1 LIETSPLHSTPR
13 TLPCIFPAV
22 SSTTPAI
29 VSQTAVRR
37 LPRLALFLFCLAYVL
52 PGFVGREPWKSA
64 DVSAL
69 GVMLEMASG
78 ATSWWIPQ
86 VLGQAADVGGSL
98 PYWLG
103 ASFINLLPFL
113 PADYAVRVAF
123 AMLLGLTLLCAW
135 YAVYHLARQAS
146 AQPVAFAFGGE
157 ASPKDYARALADAG
171 LLALIACLGLAQ
183 MSHETT
189 PDLARLCASS
199 ALMLAGARMAHADDP
214 HRWATLLMWWAATAG
229 LAMSGAPWVAMASG
243 TGLLLILTITRAR
256 SGAGHPV
263 TLLWAATGLALIVGA
278 VAIFETL
285 PEPMIAWPWEL
296 EAWQR
301 WGRLVVWFTWPAWP
315 LALWTL
321 WGWRR
326 QLLSP
331 HVAIPLWIALV
342 SMLNSALNADFD
354 RALLLALPAMAALA
368 AFALPTLR
376 RSVSALIDWFTLLFF
391 SLCALIIWV
400 VWFSM
405 QTGVP
410 AKPAENVARLAPGFA
425 PEFSWWLFLA
435 GALATLAWMWL
446 VQWRVGRNRQ
456 AIWKSLVLPAAG
468 ATLCWVLLMTL
479 WLPLLD
485 FARSYGPL
493 SRAIARVVPA
503 SECVL
508 IDGLTQ
514 AQIAALQYHG
524 QLHLKRLGNEGDR
537 GQCGALVMEPS
548 LQPTLDERV
557 DLTHWAYRAS
567 ASRLSD
573 RKERLLIYL
582 RVGK

>member
-1 LIETSPLHSTPR
+1 M
-13 TLPCIFPAV
+13 
-22 SSTTPAI
+22 SSTNPAI
-29 VSQTAVRR
+29 VTQSAVRR

-52 PGFVGREPWKSA
+52 PGFMGREPWKSA

-69 GVMLEMASG
+69 GVMLEMATG
-78 ATSWWIPQ
+78 ATSWWVPQ

-103 ASFINLLPFL
+103 AAAIRLLPFM
-113 PADYAVRVAF
+113 PADYAVRIAF
-123 AMLLGLTLLCAW
+123 ALVLGLTLLCSW
-135 YAVYHLARQAS
+135 YAVYYLARQRS

-157 ASPKDYARALADAG
+157 ARPKDYARAIADAG

-214 HRWATLLMWWAATAG
+214 HPYLSLLLWWVATAG
-229 LAMSGAPWVAMASG
+229 LAMSGAPWIAMASG
-243 TGLLLILTITRAR
+243 TGVLLILTVRRAR
-256 SGAGHPV
+256 TGQGNPTTLVWASVGVALTVWLAV
-263 TLLWAATGLALIVGA
+263 T
-278 VAIFETL
+278 FDNL
-285 PEPMIAWPWEL
+285 PMPSMAFPLEL
-296 EAWQR
+296 SAWQR
-301 WGRLVVWFTWPAWP
+301 WGRLMVWFTWPAWP
-315 LALWTL
+315 LVLWTL

-331 HVAIPLWIALV
+331 HVAIPLWIGLV
-342 SMLNSALNADFD
+342 SVLNSALNTDFD

-410 AKPAENVARLAPGFA
+410 AKPAENVARLAPGFT
-425 PEFSWWLFLA
+425 PEFSWVLFLA
-435 GALATLAWMWL
+435 GAMASLAWLWL

-503 SECVL
+503 NDCVL

-524 QLHLKRLGNEGDR
+524 QLHLRRLGNDGDR
-537 GQCGALVMEPS
+537 GQCGALVMNPS

-557 DLTHWAYRAS
+557 NLTHWAYRAS

-573 RKERLLIYL
+573 RKESLLIYL
-582 RVGK
+582 RVGQ

>member
-1 LIETSPLHSTPR
+1 M
-13 TLPCIFPAV
+13 

-29 VSQTAVRR
+29 VSQSAVRR
-37 LPRLALFLFCLAYVL
+37 LPRLALLLFCLAYVL
-52 PGFVGREPWKSA
+52 PGFLGREPWKSA

-78 ATSWWIPQ
+78 ASSWWVPQ

-103 ASFINLLPFL
+103 ASFIRLLPFL

-123 AMLLGLTLLCAW
+123 ALLLGLTLVCSW
-135 YAVYHLARQAS
+135 YAVYQLARQPA

-157 ASPKDYARALADAG
+157 ANPKDYARALADAG

-214 HRWATLLMWWAATAG
+214 NPWLSLLLWWVATAG
-229 LAMSGAPWVAMASG
+229 LAMSGAPWIAMASG
-243 TGLLLILTITRAR
+243 TGLLLILTITRMR
-256 SGAGHPV
+256 SGTAKPN
-263 TLLWAATGLALIVGA
+263 TLAWAALGVALIVGA
-278 VAIFETL
+278 VAMFETL
-285 PEPMIAWPWEL
+285 PTPEMAIPLEM
-296 EAWQR
+296 EAWRR
-301 WGRLVVWFTWPAWP
+301 WGRLMLWFTWPAWP

-326 QLLSP
+326 QWLHP

-342 SMLNSALNADFD
+342 SVCNSAMNTDFD

-376 RSVSALIDWFTLLFF
+376 RSVSALIDWFTLIFF
-391 SLCALIIWV
+391 TLCALIIWV

-410 AKPAENVARLAPGFA
+410 AKPAENVARLAPGFSPA
-425 PEFSWWLFLA
+425 FSWWLFLA
-435 GALATLAWMWL
+435 GALATLAWLWL
-446 VQWRVGRNRQ
+446 VNWRVGRNRQ

-468 ATLCWVLLMTL
+468 ATLCWVLLMSL

-503 SECVL
+503 NDCVL

-524 QLHLKRLGNEGDR
+524 RLHLRRLGTTGDL
-537 GQCGALVMEPS
+537 GQCGALVMDPS

-557 DLTHWAYRAS
+557 DLTHWAYKAS

-582 RVGK
+582 RVGR